1 MIQSTA
7 QVTVRYA
14 ETDMMGIVYHA
25 NYLKYFERGRTEMVN
40 ESGKTIDQW
49 NAEGFVFVVF
59 RMEITFHKPGKLNDK
74 LRVVTTEVPGKSR
87 YRLVLDQRLYRG
99 DEELCEAMVTL
110 VCLDAK
116 MELREMPKLPKTE
129 P

>member
-1 MIQSTA
+1 MSQID
-7 QVTVRYA
+7 VKVYY
-14 ETDMMGIVYHA
+14 EDTDSLGVVYHA

-49 NAEGFVFVVF
+49 NAEGFNFVVF

>member
-1 MIQSTA
+1 MSQID
-7 QVTVRYA
+7 VKVYY
-14 ETDMMGIVYHA
+14 EDTDSLGVVYHA